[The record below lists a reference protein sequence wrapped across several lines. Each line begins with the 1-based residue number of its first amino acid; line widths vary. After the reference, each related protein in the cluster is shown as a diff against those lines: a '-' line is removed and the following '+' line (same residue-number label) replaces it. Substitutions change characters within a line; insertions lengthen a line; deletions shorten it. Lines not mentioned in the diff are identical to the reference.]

1 MRNATLRL
9 FCDTLYSCSWCES
22 LIFFFYIS
30 LLFFFFLVFVLQSAY
45 HDGRET
51 TRMQLLAG
59 CPALQSVNPRVVDQL
74 LEVWNRVCRRIFSH
88 YRLAARGYFT
98 FLKLA
103 GGVSSYWQGAQPC
116 NLLTLE

>member
-1 MRNATLRL
+1 MQQCTYFVTHHIPAVGVKVHKMLH
-9 FCDTLYSCSWCES
+9 FH
-22 LIFFFYIS
+22 IS
-30 LLFFFFLVFVLQSAY
+30 LQSAY

-59 CPALQSVNPRVVDQL
+59 CPALQSINPRVVDQL
-74 LEVWNRVCRRIFSH
+74 LEVWNLVCRRIFSH

-103 GGVSSYWQGAQPC
+103 GGVSSY
-116 NLLTLE
+116 